1 MAAATSV
8 FIDEHRKRMIRWVI
22 CASVASVVFITI
34 LAYLLV
40 PTPPDPSSIDSNQAA
55 QTTHK

>member
-8 FIDEHRKRMIRWVI
+8 FIDEHRKRMVRWLI
-22 CASVASVVFITI
+22 LAGLASIVFVSV

-40 PTPPDPSSIDSNQAA
+40 PKPPDPSTIDAGQSA
-55 QTTHK
+55 QTANR